1 MKNEN
6 EPRKEEHPHKQKWQ
20 KIRNRK
26 ENYDEAPVVAIM
38 VVGPGGGI
46 GFTEPPPVEAALI
59 GRKEFEV
66 GDTVGVDVEGG
77 GAPNSLE
84 SLKAISSL
92 LVEAGVTGTM
102 APFVSGLTGVE

>member
-1 MKNEN
+1 M
-6 EPRKEEHPHKQKWQ
+6 
-20 KIRNRK
+20 
-26 ENYDEAPVVAIM
+26 
-38 VVGPGGGI
+38 
-46 GFTEPPPVEAALI
+46 EAALI

-66 GDTVGVDVEGG
+66 GDTVGVEGG

-84 SLKAISSL
+84 SLNAISSL